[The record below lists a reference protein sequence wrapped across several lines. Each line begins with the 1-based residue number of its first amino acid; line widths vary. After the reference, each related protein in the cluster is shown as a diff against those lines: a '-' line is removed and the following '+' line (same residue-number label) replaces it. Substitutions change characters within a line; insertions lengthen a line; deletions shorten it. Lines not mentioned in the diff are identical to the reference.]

1 MRLAV
6 EASGIVVRYGG
17 SEAIA
22 QSTLEIPAGGRTAV
36 IGPNGSGKST
46 LLSVIAGL
54 VPLDDGTIRVLGT
67 TPGAARPQVAYVL
80 QSAKVNEMLPV
91 TVREVVAMG
100 RYAALGPFR
109 RFGRDDRGSVDA
121 ALERLNLESVSS
133 RHLGELSGGQR
144 QRVFVAQGLV
154 QEHSLLLLDEPMTGL
169 DIVSRAAIEDVLE
182 AERSDGCTVIVT
194 THDLDDAFAADH
206 VVLMAGRVVVHG
218 PPEEVLTASHL
229 SHAYRATLFAA
240 GERLVI
246 DDSAHQPV
254 DPGHHIHLERGPG
267 THEH

>member
-6 EASGIVVRYGG
+6 EASGIVVRFGPH
-17 SEAIA
+17 EAISRSSLA
-22 QSTLEIPAGGRTAV
+22 IPAGGRTAV

-46 LLSVIAGL
+46 LLSLIAGL
-54 VPLDDGTIRVLGT
+54 IPLDDGSIRVLGT
-67 TPGAARPQVAYVL
+67 TPTAAREQVAYVL

-100 RYAALGPFR
+100 RYAALGAFG
-109 RFGRDDRGSVDA
+109 RFGRDDREAVDA
-121 ALERLNLESVSS
+121 ALERLDLGALSD

-169 DIVSRAAIEDVLE
+169 DIVSRAAIEDALDV
-182 AERSDGCTVIVT
+182 ERSDGCTVVVT

-206 VVLMAGRVVVHG
+206 VVLMAGRVVAHG
-218 PPEEVLTASHL
+218 PPEEVLTATHL

-240 GERLVI
+240 GEPLVI
-246 DDSAHQPV
+246 DDSAHRPV
-254 DPGHHIHLERGPG
+254 DPGHHIHLTRGPG